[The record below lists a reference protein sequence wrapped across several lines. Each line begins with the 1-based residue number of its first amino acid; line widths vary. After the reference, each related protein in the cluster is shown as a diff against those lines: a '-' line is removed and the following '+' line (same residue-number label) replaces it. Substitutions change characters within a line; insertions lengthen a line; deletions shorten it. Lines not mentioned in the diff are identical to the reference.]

1 MDGQSRQNARVHG
14 PVPRRCRG
22 NVTSSPVPQK
32 RGEPVL
38 VQGLLHTR
46 EYTDEKQLTRQN
58 FEIIAQTILRI
69 DYSKL
74 AEAEQGDAAEPEA

>member
-1 MDGQSRQNARVHG
+1 MDRFRVAAG
-14 PVPRRCRG
+14 G

-32 RGEPVL
+32 RGAPVL
-38 VQGLLHTR
+38 VQGLLCTR

-58 FEIIAQTILRI
+58 FEIIAEIIAQTILRI